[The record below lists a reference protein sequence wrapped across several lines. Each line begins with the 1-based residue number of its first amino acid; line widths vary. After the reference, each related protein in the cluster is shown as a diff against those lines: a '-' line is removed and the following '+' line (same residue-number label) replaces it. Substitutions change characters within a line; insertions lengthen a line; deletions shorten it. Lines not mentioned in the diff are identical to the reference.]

1 MDFQGISDC
10 DERTQRNIVVS
21 AFDGLNRGLP
31 NPKLFRE
38 CLVGVAAVPADF
50 GQVSE
55 NTSSCLSKFID
66 LPPVDSIRLLF

>member
-50 GQVSE
+50 GQVSGKYVKL
-55 NTSSCLSKFID
+55 LSKFID

>member
-31 NPKLFRE
+31 NPKLFAPCNIKCERTNTTSNDG
-38 CLVGVAAVPADF
+38 CKF
-50 GQVSE
+50 YRIYFFVSQ
-55 NTSSCLSKFID
+55 K
-66 LPPVDSIRLLF
+66 P

>member
-38 CLVGVAAVPADF
+38 C
-50 GQVSE
+50 
-55 NTSSCLSKFID
+55 
-66 LPPVDSIRLLF
+66 

>member
-50 GQVSE
+50 
-55 NTSSCLSKFID
+55 ID

>member
-31 NPKLFRE
+31 MLLCKQ
-38 CLVGVAAVPADF
+38 AAKIFQTICKKETALKRVLRNLLSA
-50 GQVSE
+50 VSF
-55 NTSSCLSKFID
+55 TQI
-66 LPPVDSIRLLF
+66 

>member
-50 GQVSE
+50 GQVSGKYVK
-55 NTSSCLSKFID
+55 LFSKFID

>member
-1 MDFQGISDC
+1 MDFQGISDW

-50 GQVSE
+50 GQVSGKYVKLFVE
-55 NTSSCLSKFID
+55 IHRFTS
-66 LPPVDSIRLLF
+66 RR